1 MKDIMDKLEYKGIE
15 YKLIFNFNV
24 LEEIQDKYG
33 TLDKLLGEAYGRTTG
48 EPSIKALSFIV
59 TAMLNEGIDIDN
71 EDAAPD
77 AQKKPFTTKQ
87 VNRMLTD
94 FIQKNSVEDLT
105 ELIDDL
111 MTKSLQGGEDSKNES
126 STKTNK
132 TSQ

>member
-1 MKDIMDKLEYKGIE
+1 MKDIMDKLEYKGNE

-33 TLDKLLGEAYGRTTG
+33 TLDNLLGQAYGRKTG

-77 AQKKPFTTKQ
+77 AKRSHLRQ
-87 VNRMLTD
+87 
-94 FIQKNSVEDLT
+94 S
-105 ELIDDL
+105 
-111 MTKSLQGGEDSKNES
+111 KSIVC
-126 STKTNK
+126 
-132 TSQ
+132 